1 MRFHSSPLRRLPIV
15 AATVALAACGDVPPP
30 VAPTDAATEQPLL
43 AKAPSGPTGTGIGVI
58 GSKVDRIHQRVEYHG
73 GPVKLGV
80 TSVYFIWYGDW
91 TGSAVPPIVE
101 DFAQNLGGSSYFN
114 AVTRYPNASGVAPD
128 NALIYS
134 GSISD
139 SYSYGAYLNSYDV
152 GSIVGEAIVG
162 TNSLPLDPDAAYV
175 VLPSVD
181 VELPGFGVD
190 FCGFHTRTSI
200 NGIVVQVLFVGNPDR
215 APSQCKPQAVGP
227 NGSSAADGM
236 ATILAN
242 ELFDAIVDP
251 NFTAWYDRFGLE
263 PADKC
268 AWNFGAT
275 YTATNGARANIRL
288 GGRDYLLQQL
298 WVPDARGYCTL
309 GATATP

>member
-1 MRFHSSPLRRLPIV
+1 MYAVIRTGGKQYRVSAGTKIKV
-15 AATVALAACGDVPPP
+15 
-30 VAPTDAATEQPLL
+30 EQL
-43 AKAPSGPTGTGIGVI
+43 
-58 GSKVDRIHQRVEYHG
+58 
-73 GPVKLGV
+73 
-80 TSVYFIWYGDW
+80 
-91 TGSAVPPIVE
+91 SA
-101 DFAQNLGGSSYFN
+101 
-114 AVTRYPNASGVAPD
+114 
-128 NALIYS
+128 
-134 GSISD
+134 
-139 SYSYGAYLNSYDV
+139 DV
-152 GSIVGEAIVG
+152 GSE
-162 TNSLPLDPDAAYV
+162 V
-175 VLPSVD
+175 VLD
-181 VELPGFGVD
+181 
-190 FCGFHTRTSI
+190 
-200 NGIVVQVLFVGNPDR
+200 QVLFVGNPDR